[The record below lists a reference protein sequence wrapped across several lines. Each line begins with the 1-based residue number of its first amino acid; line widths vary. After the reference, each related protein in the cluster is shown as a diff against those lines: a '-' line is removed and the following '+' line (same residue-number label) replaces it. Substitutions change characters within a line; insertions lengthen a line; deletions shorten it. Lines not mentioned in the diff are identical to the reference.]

1 VLYAAGVATAGMA
14 LFSVLLSGLAS
25 GGVQTDQDQV
35 LAVLATDA
43 ASAMAESD
51 PPGLGLGRPLVVA
64 DLAIDTDPFVIVTGE
79 DGTVQY
85 TTAELGGEP
94 PRIPAAVIVEAL
106 DAGHSEATIHPTS
119 DVELRVAAKSWDR
132 GAERGVAIAGQS
144 TRVVTQQLAGLRFF
158 LTFSAIVTIIVVV
171 IVSWLVLGRAMRPL
185 RTLTAAADEIGRTGD
200 LGSRLPPAK
209 GRDEVAVL
217 TRSFNEMLDRL
228 EGARR
233 QLAETL
239 AAQRR
244 FVADASHELRTPL
257 TTIRN
262 NAEFVRENPDAAA
275 ADRAEAI
282 ADIAAESERMSRL
295 VDGLLW
301 LARVDAGQPI
311 ERRPVDLGAI
321 AADVAR
327 KARRPD
333 RAVRFEDAGPAIVLG
348 DGDALARLTWT
359 LVDNALRHGDGEVV
373 VIAGQD
379 AGSATLRVQDRGRGI
394 PPGDEERI
402 FDRFYR
408 ADAARSGEGTGLG
421 LAIARSIAE
430 AHGGSISATNGDG
443 GGAVFE
449 VSLPIAL
456 DGTPG

>member
-1 VLYAAGVATAGMA
+1 MA
-14 LFSVLLSGLAS
+14 LFGVLLGGLAA
-25 GGVQTDQDQV
+25 GGVQTDQDEV
-35 LAVLATDA
+35 LGGLAADA
-43 ASAMAESD
+43 AAVMAEAGPSE
-51 PPGLGLGRPLVVA
+51 LGPGRPLVVV
-64 DLAIDTDPFVIVTGE
+64 DLAADTDPFVIVLAE
-79 DGTVQY
+79 DGTVLY
-85 TTAELGGEP
+85 ATAELDGQP

-106 DAGHSEATIHPTS
+106 DTGVSAATIHPAA
-119 DVELRVAAKSWDR
+119 DVELRVQARRWQR

-171 IVSWLVLGRAMRPL
+171 IVSWLVIGRAMRPL
-185 RTLTAAADEIGRTGD
+185 RTLTATADEIGRTGD
-200 LGSRLPPAK
+200 LGRRLPAVS

-228 EGARR
+228 EGTRR

-262 NAEFVRENPDAAA
+262 NAEFVRENPDADPV
-275 ADRAEAI
+275 DRVEAV
-282 ADIAAESERMSRL
+282 ADIAAEAERMSRL

-311 ERRPVDLGAI
+311 EQRPVDLGAI

-333 RAVRFEDAGPAIVLG
+333 RVVRFEDVGPAIVLG
-348 DGDALARLTWT
+348 DADALARLSWT

-373 VIAGQD
+373 VAAGKE
-379 AGSATLRVQDRGRGI
+379 AGSAVLRVSDRGRGI
-394 PPGDEERI
+394 PAGDEERI
-402 FDRFYR
+402 FERFYR
-408 ADAARSGEGTGLG
+408 ADPSRSGDGTGLG

-430 AHGGSISATNGDG
+430 AHGGTIRAINRDD

-449 VSLPIAL
+449 VDLPIAA
-456 DGTPG
+456 DGSPG

>member
-1 VLYAAGVATAGMA
+1 MA
-14 LFSVLLSGLAS
+14 LFGALLGGLAA
-25 GGVQTDQDQV
+25 GGVQTDQDEV
-35 LAVLATDA
+35 LRGLAADA
-43 ASAMAESD
+43 AAAMSQAGTPE
-51 PPGLGLGRPLVVA
+51 LGAGRPLVVV
-64 DLAIDTDPFVIVTGE
+64 DLAGDTDPFVIVLAE
-79 DGTVQY
+79 DGAVLY
-85 TTAELGGEP
+85 TTAELEGES

-106 DAGHSEATIHPTS
+106 DTGTSAATIHPAD
-119 DVELRVAAKSWDR
+119 DVELRVQARRWLRD
-132 GAERGVAIAGQS
+132 GERGVAIAGQS

-158 LTFSAIVTIIVVV
+158 LTFSGIVTIIVVV
-171 IVSWLVLGRAMRPL
+171 IVSWLVIGRAMRPL
-185 RTLTAAADEIGRTGD
+185 RTLTATADEIGRTGD
-200 LGSRLPPAK
+200 MGRRLPAVR

-228 EGARR
+228 EGAQR
-233 QLAETL
+233 QLADTL

-262 NAEFVRENPDAAA
+262 NAEFVRENPDAAP
-275 ADRAEAI
+275 ADRAEAV

-301 LARVDAGQPI
+301 LARVDAGQPF
-311 ERRPVDLGAI
+311 EPRLVDLGAL

-348 DGDALARLTWT
+348 DGDALARLAWT
-359 LVDNALRHGDGEVV
+359 LVDNALRHGDGEVLV
-373 VIAGQD
+373 TTGQE
-379 AGSATLRVQDRGRGI
+379 AGSAKLRVADRGSGI
-394 PPGDEERI
+394 PVGDEERI

-408 ADAARSGEGTGLG
+408 ADPARSGEGTGLG

-430 AHGGSISATNGDG
+430 AHGGTIRASSREG

-449 VSLPIAL
+449 VVIPIAV
-456 DGTPG
+456 GGSAG